1 MPVGSQTWLAWL
13 QQPSSTVF
21 RFEDRAAR
29 FTARRELQRGREY
42 WYAYRRQ
49 GGRLRKAY
57 LGRASDLTLERL
69 QEVAAALA
77 QPSNRPPTTGT
88 DATPGVTKPVVFGVG
103 AVRHNLPSETSVFL
117 GRRAETNEVQR
128 LVGAARI
135 VTLTGTGGVGK
146 TRLALHVSAG
156 LLGDD
161 CDAVWLVELAALTD
175 PTLVPQAV
183 AQAVGVRE
191 ETGRGMLETLIAS
204 LDIGRVV
211 LVLDNCE
218 HLVDACARLVDDLL
232 RACARLRVLAT
243 SREPLGVAGEVC
255 WRVPSLG
262 LPASGED
269 APHEEIARAEAVQ
282 LFVQRAQSARPGF
295 VLTPSNAPVVAA
307 VCRRLDGIPLAI
319 ELAAARIKLLTPR
332 RNRGPSRRQ
341 VPSAGWRL
349 SVRVSTPAD
358 ATCDCRL
365 ELRAARRKRTTGI
378 RTTGRIRR
386 RLHARRGRGG
396 VQRRGPTT
404 F

>member
-1 MPVGSQTWLAWL
+1 
-13 QQPSSTVF
+13 
-21 RFEDRAAR
+21 
-29 FTARRELQRGREY
+29 
-42 WYAYRRQ
+42 
-49 GGRLRKAY
+49 
-57 LGRASDLTLERL
+57 
-69 QEVAAALA
+69 
-77 QPSNRPPTTGT
+77 
-88 DATPGVTKPVVFGVG
+88 
-103 AVRHNLPSETSVFL
+103 
-117 GRRAETNEVQR
+117 
-128 LVGAARI
+128 
-135 VTLTGTGGVGK
+135 
-146 TRLALHVSAG
+146 
-156 LLGDD
+156 
-161 CDAVWLVELAALTD
+161 
-175 PTLVPQAV
+175 
-183 AQAVGVRE
+183 
-191 ETGRGMLETLIAS
+191 
-204 LDIGRVV
+204 
-211 LVLDNCE
+211 
-218 HLVDACARLVDDLL
+218 
-232 RACARLRVLAT
+232 
-243 SREPLGVAGEVC
+243 
-255 WRVPSLG
+255 
-262 LPASGED
+262 
-269 APHEEIARAEAVQ
+269 VQ